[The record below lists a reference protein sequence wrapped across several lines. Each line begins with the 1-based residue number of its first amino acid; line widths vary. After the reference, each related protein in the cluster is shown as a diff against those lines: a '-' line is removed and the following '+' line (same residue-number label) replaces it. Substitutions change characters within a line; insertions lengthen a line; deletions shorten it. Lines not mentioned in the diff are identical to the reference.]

1 MTLRRTSLILLI
13 AIAAVAM
20 CGITYAQSIIG
31 SPGNGWQTWNLA
43 VDPNDNYHY
52 IDLNS
57 NGAPY
62 WDVPLLTFG
71 DSQSGENFPL
81 NVPPYFA
88 QTGGNYANKS
98 VGWCLTSTGDC
109 HGIGSALV
117 APGPIPFWGG
127 PYSSATDTGG
137 AMDPKVYFQTNASP
151 ESFQATLYL
160 NTTTNTNEI
169 NEFGWFETDAT
180 GSVNGTRH
188 VLFQG
193 SGNPPGTNTPDPEGK
208 IVTFAPTQYF
218 GFYFQDVSDPETFS
232 PYEGC
237 LAYTIFAFNDPDC
250 TAAGTSAYGSGQGDH
265 VFAIFLQQV
274 PHRAPIYWVAG
285 QDPSTCNADGDCNLT
300 IVKVRRT
307 PISD

>member
-13 AIAAVAM
+13 AIVAVAM
-20 CGITYAQSIIG
+20 CGTTYAQSIIG

-52 IDLNS
+52 VDLNS

-71 DSQSGENFPL
+71 DNESGENFPL

-88 QTGGNYANKS
+88 QSGGNYANKS

-109 HGIGSALV
+109 HGVGSALV

-127 PYSSATDTGG
+127 LYNSATDSGG
-137 AMDPKVYFQTNASP
+137 AMDPVMYFKAS
-151 ESFQATLYL
+151 SGVTYQATLYL
-160 NTTTNTNEI
+160 NTASNTNEI
-169 NEFGWFETDAT
+169 NEFGWFETDAY

-188 VLFQG
+188 ALFQG

-208 IVTFAPTQYF
+208 VVAFTPTQYF
-218 GFYFQDVSDPETFS
+218 GYYFQDVSDPQTVT
-232 PYEGC
+232 PYQGC

-250 TAAGTSAYGSGQGDH
+250 TANGTSSYGPGQGDH
-265 VFAIFLQQV
+265 VFAVFLQQS
-274 PHRAPIYWVAG
+274 PHRSPIYWIAG

-300 IVKVRRT
+300 IVKVRRL
-307 PISD
+307 PVSD